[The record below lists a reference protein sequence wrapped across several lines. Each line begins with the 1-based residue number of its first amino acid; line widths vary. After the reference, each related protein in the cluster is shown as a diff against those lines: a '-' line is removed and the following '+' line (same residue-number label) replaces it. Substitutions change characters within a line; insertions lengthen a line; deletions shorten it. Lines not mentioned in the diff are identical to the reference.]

1 MGIAE
6 RKGREKVERRTEIL
20 KAAEKVFFEKGLAQA
35 TMDEI
40 AERAELSK
48 ATLYLYYGSKE
59 DLYLG
64 VECRGKQILNE
75 MFEKAASTG
84 RGAIERLQ
92 NIGQAYFEFY
102 QRYRPYFRMFAFS
115 ENNQL
120 HSEVS
125 QEMLGKCSAS
135 GQKAGQ
141 AMANIIKDGINEG
154 VFRPELDPFETTII
168 LWRSSKGIID
178 WFEQAAESCRSTA
191 GFSELNLRKTLNR
204 ANTMVIYAMLTDQAR
219 QNFKLQLS

>member
-6 RKGREKVERRTEIL
+6 RKEREKEERRTEIL

-48 ATLYLYYGSKE
+48 GTLYLYYGSKE

-64 VECRGKQILNE
+64 VECRGKQILTE

-84 RGAIERLQ
+84 QGAIERLQ
-92 NIGQAYFEFY
+92 NIGHAYHEFY
-102 QRYRPYFRMFAFS
+102 QRYRDYFRMFAFS

-120 HSEVS
+120 HSQVS
-125 QEMLGKCSAS
+125 EQMLEECSAS

-141 AMANIIKDGINEG
+141 IMANIIKDGINEG
-154 VFRPELDPFETTII
+154 VFRPELDPFEMTII
-168 LWRSSKGIID
+168 LWRTSKGIID
-178 WFEQAAESCRSTA
+178 WSENWEESCGKA
-191 GFSELNLRKTLNR
+191 KNFPELNLQKMLTK
-204 ANTMVIYAMLTDQAR
+204 ANAMVVYAMLTDEAR
-219 QNFKLQLS
+219 KNFELEL

>member
-6 RKGREKVERRTEIL
+6 RKEREKEERRTEIL
-20 KAAEKVFFEKGLAQA
+20 RAAEKVFFEKGLAQA

-84 RGAIERLQ
+84 QGAVERLQ
-92 NIGQAYFEFY
+92 NIGKAYFEFY
-102 QRYRPYFRMFAFS
+102 RRHRDHFRMFAFS

-120 HSEVS
+120 HSQVS
-125 QEMLGKCSAS
+125 EEMLGECSSS
-135 GQKAGQ
+135 GQKVGQVMAGV
-141 AMANIIKDGINEG
+141 IKDGINEG
-154 VFRPELDPFETTII
+154 VFRSELDPFEMTII
-168 LWRSSKGIID
+168 LWRTSKGIID
-178 WFEQAAESCRSTA
+178 WLEYSGESCRKA
-191 GFSELNLRKTLNR
+191 NDFPELNLQKMLTK
-204 ANTMVIYAMLTDQAR
+204 ANAMVVYAMLTDEAR
-219 QNFKLQLS
+219 KNFKLEL

>member
-6 RKGREKVERRTEIL
+6 RKEREKEERRTEIL

-48 ATLYLYYGSKE
+48 GTLYLYYGSKE

-64 VECRGKQILNE
+64 VECRGKQILKE

-84 RGAIERLQ
+84 QGAIERLQ
-92 NIGQAYFEFY
+92 NFGHAYFEFY
-102 QRYRPYFRMFAFS
+102 QRHRDYFRMFAFS

-120 HSEVS
+120 HSQVS
-125 QEMLGKCSAS
+125 QQMLEECSAS
-135 GQKAGQ
+135 GQKIGQ
-141 AMANIIKDGINEG
+141 VMSEVIQDGIKEG
-154 VFRPELDPFETTII
+154 VFRQELDPFEMTII
-168 LWRSSKGIID
+168 LWLTSKGIID
-178 WFEQAAESCRSTA
+178 GFEHWGECRKNLKD
-191 GFSELNLRKTLNR
+191 FSELNLQKVLNK
-204 ANTMVIYAMLTDQAR
+204 ANSMVVYSMLTDEAR
-219 QNFKLQLS
+219 KNFKPEL

>member
-6 RKGREKVERRTEIL
+6 RKEREKEERRTEIL
-20 KAAEKVFFEKGLAQA
+20 TAAEKVFFEKGLAQA
-35 TMDEI
+35 TMEEI

-84 RGAIERLQ
+84 QGAIERLH

-102 QRYRPYFRMFAFS
+102 QRYRNYFRMFAFS

-120 HSEVS
+120 HSQVS
-125 QEMLGKCSAS
+125 KEMLGECSVS
-135 GQKAGQ
+135 GQKVGQ
-141 AMANIIKDGINEG
+141 VMANVIKDGISEG
-154 VFRPELDPFETTII
+154 VFRPQLDPFEMTII
-168 LWRSSKGIID
+168 LWRTSKGIID
-178 WFEQAAESCRSTA
+178 WFEYSGESC
-191 GFSELNLRKTLNR
+191 GNVKELPEQNLQKMLTK
-204 ANTMVIYAMLTDQAR
+204 ANAMVIYAMLTDEAR
-219 QNFKLQLS
+219 KDFKLEL